1 MGYDYNTSTRKG
13 KEKNMKKDK
22 SGYKYSQKR
31 IRQFEQLHDKQK
43 QREQNNKNI
52 PS

>member
-1 MGYDYNTSTRKG
+1 MGDDYNRSTRKG
-13 KEKNMKKDK
+13 KEKNLKKDK

-31 IRQFEQLHDKQK
+31 IRQVQQLHDKQK
-43 QREQNNKNI
+43 QREQNNKNM